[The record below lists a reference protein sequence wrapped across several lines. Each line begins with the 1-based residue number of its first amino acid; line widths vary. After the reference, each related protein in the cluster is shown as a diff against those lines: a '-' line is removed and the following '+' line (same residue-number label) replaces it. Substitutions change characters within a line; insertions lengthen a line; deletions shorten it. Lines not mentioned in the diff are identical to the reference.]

1 MTPEQEGLVVICF
14 MFVVCAWASYGH
26 RDDFKNLSDASMWM
40 KVWLITLAFYMFCST
55 LLLLLATFVV
65 FFRG

>member
-14 MFVVCAWASYGH
+14 MFAVGVWASCDN
-26 RDDFKNLSDASMWM
+26 RNDFKNFSDASMWM
-40 KVWLITLAFYMFCST
+40 KWWLFTVAFYMFCST